1 MSTVLLAVAST
12 SALFLLFEGRTA
24 YEMRISDWSSDGCY
38 SDLLIQFVRSPAPP
52 SGIALMR
59 SPKVPETAENT
70 SCSSRK
76 GTLPT
81 RRMGV
86 RASLI
91 QSSSF
96 LYRCGPGSGK
106 VQHFQLLRWSQD
118 RSLPDFRAHPRAG
131 TGSAELR
138 HSGLCLSRIRNFVG
152 APGER
157 GAPPSHPP
165 FATGVSLCHPEE
177 RKSGG

>member
-1 MSTVLLAVAST
+1 
-12 SALFLLFEGRTA
+12 
-24 YEMRISDWSSDGCY
+24 MRISDWSSDVCS
-38 SDLLIQFVRSPAPP
+38 SDL
-52 SGIALMR
+52 MW

-96 LYRCGPGSGK
+96 LYRFSPGSGK

-138 HSGLCLSRIRNFVG
+138 QSGL
-152 APGER
+152 
-157 GAPPSHPP
+157 
-165 FATGVSLCHPEE
+165 
-177 RKSGG
+177 

>member
-1 MSTVLLAVAST
+1 MT
-12 SALFLLFEGRTA
+12 LF
-24 YEMRISDWSSDGCY
+24 CQ
-38 SDLLIQFVRSPAPP
+38 LIQFVRSPVSP

-86 RASLI
+86 RASPI

-96 LYRCGPGSGK
+96 LYRFGPGSGK

-138 HSGLCLSRIRNFVG
+138 HSGLCLRSEEPTSELQSLMRISYAVFC
-152 APGER
+152 
-157 GAPPSHPP
+157 
-165 FATGVSLCHPEE
+165 LKK
-177 RKSGG
+177 KSAQHSIVRYKYYSYCYQYNY